1 MTRLSDAMK
10 ECGVLVENEL
20 DKLITVPN
28 TPEKKVAEAMRYAV
42 LGGGKRL
49 RPFLL
54 MEVAGLFN
62 VTPAG
67 ALRAGAALEMVHCY
81 SLIHDDLPCMDND
94 DFRRG
99 HPTNHK
105 VFPEAIALL
114 AGDAL
119 LSYAPLV
126 FIKNTPECIPKERVL
141 RVLEELYDAIGPTG
155 MIGGQVMDIMS
166 ENKTIDEN
174 TFKYIHTHKTGK
186 MFEFSLRGSAIL
198 CNADENLLNILS
210 EYAKLL
216 GYAFQIADDILD
228 ITASFKELGKTP
240 NKDVIAHKN
249 THPAIYGIENSRKE
263 LKEICQKAENIIIEN
278 NIKSDFLINLAKETF
293 EKVKERE

>member
-1 MTRLSDAMK
+1 MLLKDLMQ
-10 ECGVLVENEL
+10 N
-20 DKLITVPN
+20 DIKLINDSLKVYLQ
-28 TPEKKVAEAMRYAV
+28 EKFPQIIWESMDYSISI
-42 LGGGKRL
+42 GGKRL
-49 RPFLL
+49 RPLL
-54 MEVAGLFN
+54 SLEVAKILN
-62 VTPAG
+62 EDIQTVLPLACCI
-67 ALRAGAALEMVHCY
+67 EMIHTY

-155 MIGGQVMDIMS
+155 MIGGQVMDVMS

>member
-1 MTRLSDAMK
+1 MLLKDLMQ
-10 ECGVLVENEL
+10 N
-20 DKLITVPN
+20 DIKLINDSLKVYLQ
-28 TPEKKVAEAMRYAV
+28 EKFPQIIWESMDYSVSI
-42 LGGGKRL
+42 GGKRL
-49 RPFLL
+49 RPLL
-54 MEVAGLFN
+54 SLEVAKILKEDIQT
-62 VTPAG
+62 VLPLACCI
-67 ALRAGAALEMVHCY
+67 EMIHTY

-155 MIGGQVMDIMS
+155 MIGGQVMDVMS

-198 CNADENLLNILS
+198 CNADDNTLNILT

-240 NKDVIAHKN
+240 NKDVKAHKN
-249 THPAIYGIENSRKE
+249 THPAIYGIETSKKE
-263 LKEICQKAENIIIEN
+263 LQEICQKAENIIIDN